1 MSAKTGKKKLLNEIF
16 DIFEC
21 LPTQN
26 PTNQDSQLS
35 WFFQITW
42 KNVRNKKIGGSR
54 ELLLPGND
62 FQTSSTANYP
72 KKQAGLGSLET
83 NQRHETQAWGFF
95 VCPSTY
101 QLNII

>member
-35 WFFQITW
+35 
-42 KNVRNKKIGGSR
+42 
-54 ELLLPGND
+54 
-62 FQTSSTANYP
+62 
-72 KKQAGLGSLET
+72 
-83 NQRHETQAWGFF
+83 
-95 VCPSTY
+95 
-101 QLNII
+101 